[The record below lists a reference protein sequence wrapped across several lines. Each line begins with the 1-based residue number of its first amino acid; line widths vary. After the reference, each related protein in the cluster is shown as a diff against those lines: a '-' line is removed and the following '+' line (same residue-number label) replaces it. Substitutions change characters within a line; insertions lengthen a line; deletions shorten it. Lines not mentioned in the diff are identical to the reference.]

1 MRKHEKQATM
11 EQVIQKPNAA
21 MLILLN
27 YTEGVQVMRL
37 FQQEWP
43 NNSWIQGLQQD
54 SNYYFCMVPTSTTNF
69 NQMTQEIQLRIK

>member
-1 MRKHEKQATM
+1 MRKHEKQATT

-37 FQQEWP
+37 IPAGVTKQ
-43 NNSWIQGLQQD
+43 
-54 SNYYFCMVPTSTTNF
+54 
-69 NQMTQEIQLRIK
+69 